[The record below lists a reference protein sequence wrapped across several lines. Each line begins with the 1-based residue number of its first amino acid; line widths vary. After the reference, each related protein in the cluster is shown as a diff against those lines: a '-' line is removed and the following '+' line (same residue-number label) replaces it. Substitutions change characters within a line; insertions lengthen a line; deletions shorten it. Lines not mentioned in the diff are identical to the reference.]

1 MRDKPGDDW
10 RDHPATLPGEVRG
23 FCKLCGDLALAK
35 RQRKWVREGR
45 ELLRRRERG
54 YGPGMGDP
62 FAGMR
67 EEGEMESKA
76 VTVID
81 GSSVGL
87 PATMDNAPA
96 TVLAEAQKAAS
107 ALKDVIARKPK
118 PVLINGEQ
126 YLEFEDWQ
134 TVGRF
139 YGVTVGSEGEPEFVE
154 LAGVKGFKAT
164 AIAIRNGQTIS
175 RATAYCMSD
184 EERWATAP
192 TYQVCSMAQTR
203 ANAKALRNVLSWVA
217 VLAGY
222 KPTPAEEMDGVEGHG
237 AARSA
242 ATVPACAKCKTAKK
256 VIASKYAKNGVRP
269 WYCLQC
275 KATWGNAE
283 APVSEQPPEDSP
295 WEPGADEAGARG

>member
-1 MRDKPGDDW
+1 
-10 RDHPATLPGEVRG
+10 
-23 FCKLCGDLALAK
+23 
-35 RQRKWVREGR
+35 
-45 ELLRRRERG
+45 
-54 YGPGMGDP
+54 
-62 FAGMR
+62 
-67 EEGEMESKA
+67 MESKA
-76 VTVID
+76 VSVID
-81 GSSVGL
+81 AQASGL

-96 TVLAEAQKAAS
+96 TVLAEAQKAAG

-118 PVLINGEQ
+118 PVVINGEQ

-222 KPTPAEEMDGVEGHG
+222 KPTPAEEMYGVEHHG
-237 AARSA
+237 GARASSP
-242 ATVPACAKCKTAKK
+242 VPACAKCKTAKK
-256 VIASKYAKNGVRP
+256 VIPSKYAKNGVRP
-269 WYCLQC
+269 WYCLTC

-283 APVSEQPPEDSP
+283 APQSEQTPEDEEWNP
-295 WEPGADEAGARG
+295 DTEEAASQG

>member
-1 MRDKPGDDW
+1 
-10 RDHPATLPGEVRG
+10 VVG
-23 FCKLCGDLALAK
+23 FCKTCGDLLALSGK
-35 RQRKWVREGR
+35 RKWEREGR
-45 ELLRRRERG
+45 ELRRKRERG
-54 YGPGMGDP
+54 YGPAKDETAI
-62 FAGMR
+62 FRGMR
-67 EEGEMESKA
+67 GEDGMSN
-76 VTVID
+76 VTAIVEAQAT
-81 GSSVGL
+81 GL

-96 TVLAEAQKAAS
+96 VVLAEAQKAAA

-126 YLEFEDWQ
+126 YLEFEDWL

-184 EERWATAP
+184 EERWAQAP
-192 TYQVCSMAQTR
+192 TYQICSMAQTR

-222 KPTPAEEMDGVEGHG
+222 KPTPAEEMDGVDGHG
-237 AARSA
+237 AARTA
-242 ATVPACAKCKTAKK
+242 ATVPACPKCKTAKK
-256 VIASKYAKNGVRP
+256 VMPSKYAKGGVRP
-269 WYCLQC
+269 WYCLTC

-283 APVSEQPPEDSP
+283 EPPSEQQANDEP
-295 WEPGADEAGARG
+295 WEPEDEAGARG